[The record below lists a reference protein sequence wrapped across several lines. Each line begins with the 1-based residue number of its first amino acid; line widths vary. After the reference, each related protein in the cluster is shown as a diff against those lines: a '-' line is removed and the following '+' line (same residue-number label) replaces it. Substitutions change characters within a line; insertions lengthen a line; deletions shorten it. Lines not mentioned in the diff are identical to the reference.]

1 MINFKPTSSSID
13 FTKIKF
19 NVAIQAARKFGDVTI
34 NGHKIIEVGDNHIK
48 VRFANSSN
56 DTEDGFDRV
65 YNREDIETNKNK
77 AFDFFFF
84 SHLSYNREYSVKTNK
99 ISAN

>member
-1 MINFKPTSSSID
+1 MNNSIT

-19 NVAIQAARKFGDVTI
+19 NITIQAVRKFGEVTI
-34 NGHKIIEVGDNHIK
+34 NGNKIIEVGDNHIK
-48 VRFANSSN
+48 VRFTNFSN
-56 DTEDGFDRV
+56 DTKNEFDRV

-84 SHLSYNREYSVKTNK
+84 SHFSYNLES
-99 ISAN
+99 SANT

>member
-1 MINFKPTSSSID
+1 MINFKPTSSPID

-19 NVAIQAARKFGDVTI
+19 NVAIQAVRKFGDVTI
-34 NGHKIIEVGDNHIK
+34 NGHKIIEVGDNHIR

-56 DTEDGFDRV
+56 DTESGFDRV

-84 SHLSYNREYSVKTNK
+84 SHLSYNRSLKYDKT
-99 ISAN
+99 